1 MCFILSPQAAH
12 NASVS
17 HLLSLAEAQLK
28 SRPRDIKPD
37 NILLDIMGHAHITD
51 FNVAIHFSSSR
62 QHTSVAG
69 SLAYMAPEVCGRKGY
84 SWQADWWS
92 LGVCAYELIF
102 GRRPFEGRTS
112 QELTSNILKD
122 SLRFPERAPTICTQ
136 EGYNAIKS
144 VRVSIKRV
152 VPRWQLN

>member
-1 MCFILSPQAAH
+1 
-12 NASVS
+12 
-17 HLLSLAEAQLK
+17 
-28 SRPRDIKPD
+28 
-37 NILLDIMGHAHITD
+37 MGHAHITD
-51 FNVAIHFSSSR
+51 FNVAIHYSASR

-112 QELTSNILKD
+112 SELTSSILKD
-122 SLRFPERAPTICTQ
+122 HLRFPERAPSVCSQEGLNALQQVCFIFVCTQ
-136 EGYNAIKS
+136 TYARPE
-144 VRVSIKRV
+144 
-152 VPRWQLN
+152 PFD